1 VKQLAFPGRRTDV
14 FVIGGGPAGLAA
26 GIAARRKGFTVT
38 VADGTDPPIDKAC
51 GEGMMPDAQVA
62 LRELGV
68 ELPAGLGY
76 RFRGIRFLQNDA
88 QVAADFTE
96 GQGIG
101 VRRTLLHAYLIQAA
115 DKSGVKL
122 LWKTPV
128 IGIDSEGVCLSRGTV
143 ATRWIVAAD
152 GGFSRVRRWCG
163 LDTTSKPAC
172 RLASRRHYRV
182 RPWTDYME
190 VYWGHRA
197 QAYVTSTSAEE
208 VCIVTIGESPREA
221 DFGQVLDALP
231 DLSERLAGAERTS
244 RERGAMTATRSL
256 TQVWRGNVALVGDAS
271 GGVDAITGEGLRLA
285 FRQAQAL
292 AEAMYAG
299 DLCGYG
305 RAHRKL
311 VNRPLQ
317 MSKVMLQLG
326 RHDRLRSRIFRVLSS
341 KPELFARLLAVH
353 VGQATPGDTV
363 AAGARLAWQ
372 LLAG

>member
-1 VKQLAFPGRRTDV
+1 
-14 FVIGGGPAGLAA
+14 
-26 GIAARRKGFTVT
+26 
-38 VADGTDPPIDKAC
+38 
-51 GEGMMPDAQVA
+51 MMPDAEVA
-62 LRELGV
+62 LGELGV
-68 ELPAGLGY
+68 ELPAGFGY
-76 RFRGIRFLQNDA
+76 RFRGIRFRHNDA
-88 QVAADFTE
+88 QVAADFTG

-101 VRRTLLHAYLIQAA
+101 VRRTLLHACLLQAA

-128 IGIDSEGVCLSRGTV
+128 IGIDGEGVRLNRGTA

-163 LDTTSKPAC
+163 LDTTSKRAC
-172 RLASRRHYRV
+172 RLACRRHYRV

-190 VYWGHRA
+190 IYWGHRA

-208 VCIVTIGESPREA
+208 VCIVAIGELSEEA
-221 DFGQVLDALP
+221 GFGRVLELLP
-231 DLSERLAGAERTS
+231 ELSERLEGAELTS

-256 TQVWRGNVALVGDAS
+256 GQVWRGNVALIGDAS

-292 AEAMYAG
+292 AEAMSAG
-299 DLCGYG
+299 DLSGYG

-311 VNRPLQ
+311 MRRPLQ
-317 MSKVMLQLG
+317 MSNLMLLLG
-326 RHDRLRSRIFRVLSS
+326 RHDRLRSRIFRVWSS

-353 VGQATPGDTV
+353 VGQATPGDTA
-363 AAGARLAWQ
+363 AAGAQLAWQ